1 MAMTTMHLD
10 IVSAEESIF
19 SGAVQHLI
27 VSGQE
32 GELGIYPGHSP
43 LLTGVKPGQVVA
55 KKEDGETEVFYV
67 SGGMLE
73 VQPSIATLLADTVI
87 RGDEIDETQAEEAKA
102 KALEMMQGKKTTDI
116 DYQQALVQLTEAS
129 AQIKAAKDLH
139 KYVRK
144 HKIG

>member
-19 SGAVQHLI
+19 SGVVQHII

-43 LLTGVKPGQVVA
+43 LLTGVKPGQVIA
-55 KKEDGETEVFYV
+55 KKDNGENEVFYV

-73 VQPSIATLLADTVI
+73 VQPSIATILADTVI
-87 RGDEIDETQAEEAKA
+87 RGDEIDEAQAIEAQE
-102 KALEMMQGKKTTDI
+102 KALQMMAGKKTTDI

-139 KYVRK
+139 KYMRQ
-144 HKIG
+144 KIG